1 MVLFCGK
8 FQISLISATVFIYLN
23 LKTVC
28 VFRNALRTTEMA
40 DLLTFLGQLQTRFA
54 PFLAN
59 YHNFMQQD
67 PEIPPDVSL
76 N

>member
-1 MVLFCGK
+1 
-8 FQISLISATVFIYLN
+8 
-23 LKTVC
+23 
-28 VFRNALRTTEMA
+28 MA

-76 N
+76 NQFETFSFLKIFYFIIANTIHSIDA